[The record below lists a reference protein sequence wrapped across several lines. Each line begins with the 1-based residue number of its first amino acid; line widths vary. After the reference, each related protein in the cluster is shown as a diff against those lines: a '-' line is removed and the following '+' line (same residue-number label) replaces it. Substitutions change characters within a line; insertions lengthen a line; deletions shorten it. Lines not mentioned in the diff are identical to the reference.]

1 MRIKLKRLELENFMA
16 YTQASFD
23 LFEKTVISGMNGIGK
38 STIATAY
45 TWLMFGCDYKLKD
58 NPSVRRIVDGVAV
71 DDKDVSVTAVLDI
84 DGKKVTAKK
93 VQKRKYKKDGI
104 SHSDDNSYFIN
115 DVPKSL
121 KAFNEYFDIDMGL
134 LKMCSNL
141 DAFLN
146 QKTTDMRTYLFNLVD
161 DVKDIDVARQN
172 KDLAELVDLLENYTV
187 EELQAMNKTK
197 KSKIDKELPMI
208 DGQIREKERDIK
220 LKSDIDVAE
229 LELLK
234 NTLNEQLTEN
244 QKKQTDAEALEEEIQ
259 KKTDG
264 VLELKFQLSGLQMQA
279 NDDLNKQ
286 RNELNRSINDYQAQI
301 DSLNSKVLHC
311 KDGIKQND
319 KYIEMYQRDKEK
331 LAEQWETV
339 NSETFNENTIICP
352 TCHREL
358 PHEQI
363 KQLMENF
370 TSDKRQRLADIV
382 SGGNACNVK
391 IAECESN
398 KENLLNDLAEASEK
412 MEAIEKKADVLRD
425 KLSKLPTSID
435 ITDTE
440 EFKKISAEISEKE
453 ADLQQSMKID
463 DMRRTL
469 KIEENDIREKLS
481 ECENKI
487 SRTDTTTEER
497 RIEELQNY
505 RLKLEQEKTDA
516 EKILYLLD
524 ELNKAKNEALSDE
537 INRHFQYVKWQ
548 LFEINKSG
556 GYKSVCIP
564 TMGGKSILSSMSN
577 KALQIIG
584 KVDICNSIQ
593 RINGMSV
600 PVFLDDAESL
610 DNDNRM
616 RVSYMATCQLIML
629 LVSDSKDQNVK
640 ISEFNVGMIER

>member
-1 MRIKLKRLELENFMA
+1 MRIELKRLELENFMA
-16 YTQASFD
+16 YTKASFD

-45 TWLMFGCDYKLKD
+45 TWLMFGCDYNLKD

-71 DDKDVSVTAVLDI
+71 DDKDVSVMAVLDI
-84 DGKKVTAKK
+84 DGKEVTAKK

-104 SHSDDNSYFIN
+104 SYSDDNSYFIN

-121 KAFNEYFDIDMGL
+121 KAFNEYFDVDMGL

-146 QKTTDMRTYLFNLVD
+146 QKTTEMRTYLFSLVD
-161 DVKDIDVARQN
+161 DVKDVDVARQN
-172 KDLAELVDLLENYTV
+172 KDLTELVDLLENYTV

-220 LKSDIDVAE
+220 LKSDVDVAE

-234 NTLNEQLTEN
+234 NTLTEQLAEN
-244 QKKQTDAEALEEEIQ
+244 QKKQTDAEALEKEIQ

-286 RNELNRSINDYQAQI
+286 RNELNRSINEYQAQI
-301 DSLNSKVLHC
+301 DTLNSKVLHC

-331 LAEQWETV
+331 LAEKWKTV
-339 NSETFNENTIICP
+339 NEECFDENTIICP

-391 IAECESN
+391 IAERESN

-440 EFKKISAEISEKE
+440 EFKKISVEISEKE

-469 KIEENDIREKLS
+469 KIEENDIRSKLS
-481 ECENKI
+481 ECENEI
-487 SRTDTTTEER
+487 SRTDTTIEER
-497 RIEELQNY
+497 RIDELQNY

-524 ELNKAKNEALSDE
+524 ELNKAKNESLSDE

-564 TMGGKSILSSMSN
+564 TMDGKSILSSMSN

-584 KVDICNSIQ
+584 KIDICNSIQ

-616 RVSYMATCQLIML
+616 KVSCMATCQLIML

-640 ISEFNVGMIER
+640 ISEFNVGIVEG